1 MSIKLL
7 DIMLAALFLAFGLYV
22 IGSAFAFGITS
33 ENGPGSG
40 TFPLIAG
47 LLMAIFSAGTLYRAI
62 RSGSDPAAAIGVA
75 EVARVAG
82 LLALLGLYVV
92 AFEPLG
98 AFLPL
103 PFLII
108 GSSLV
113 IQWRTDPMWL
123 AQLVALAVGFSVV
136 CYFVFA
142 VFLRVLLPTGPLGF

>member
-7 DIMLAALFLAFGLYV
+7 DIVLAALFLAFGLYV

-33 ENGPGSG
+33 DTGPGSG

-47 LLMAIFSAGTLYRAI
+47 LLMAVFAGGTLYRAL
-62 RSGSDPAAAIGVA
+62 RRENAPGAAIGIG

-82 LLALLGLYVV
+82 LLALLGLYIA

-108 GSSLV
+108 GSSL
-113 IQWRTDPMWL
+113 IIHWRTDPMWL
-123 AQLVALAVGFSVV
+123 AQLGALALGFTVV
-136 CYFVFA
+136 CYLVFA

>member
-7 DIMLAALFLAFGLYV
+7 DIVLAALFLVFGLYV

-33 ENGPGSG
+33 DTGPGSG

-47 LLMAIFSAGTLYRAI
+47 LLMAIFAGGTLYRAL
-62 RSGSDPAAAIGVA
+62 RSGGNPDAAIGLA
-75 EVARVAG
+75 EVVKVAG
-82 LLALLGLYVV
+82 LLALLGLYIA

-113 IQWRTDPMWL
+113 IHWRTDPMWL
-123 AQLVALAVGFSVV
+123 VQLLALAVGFAVV